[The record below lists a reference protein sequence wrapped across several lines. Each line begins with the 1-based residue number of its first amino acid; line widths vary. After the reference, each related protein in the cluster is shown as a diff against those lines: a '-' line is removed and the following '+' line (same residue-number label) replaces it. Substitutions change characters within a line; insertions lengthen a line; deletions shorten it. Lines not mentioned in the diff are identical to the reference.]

1 MTSAS
6 SRALSTHGVAQ
17 LAVIER
23 SGLIESRH
31 LGAAAVVAPD
41 GSLARAIGDV
51 TALVYPRSTL
61 KLVQAIALLE
71 AGAELDGEQLVLA
84 AASHQGTTR
93 HLAVVAQLLARAGLN
108 ETALQCPEDWPE
120 DAGAKASATGP
131 SRIAMTCSGKHAAF
145 LLTCVVNGWPV
156 ESYLEAGHP
165 LQQLIRS
172 TVEKY
177 TGEPVEHAG
186 IDGCGAPVFAVT
198 LKGLATAVGRI
209 SGATPETDP
218 RAAKL
223 AAAIRSNQWAI
234 DNASIAILIDELGLI
249 AKSGVEGVF
258 IAGASDGTAVAIK
271 MLDGSSRAS
280 IPVGLTLL
288 ADAGAIDRSGADRV
302 ISSTIENV
310 LGAGVRVGALRATL
324 DA

>member
-1 MTSAS
+1 MTSVA

-41 GSLARAIGDV
+41 GSLARSIGDV
-51 TALVYPRSTL
+51 TALIYPRSTL
-61 KLVQAIALLE
+61 KLVQAIALLD
-71 AGAELDGEQLVLA
+71 AGTELDGEQLVLA
-84 AASHQGTTR
+84 AASHLGTPR
-93 HLAVVAQLLARAGLN
+93 HVAIVEALLARAGLD
-108 ETALQCPEDWPE
+108 EGALQCPADWPI
-120 DAGAKASATGP
+120 DSAAKASATRP
-131 SRIAMTCSGKHAAF
+131 TRLAMTCSGKHAAF
-145 LLTCVVNGWPV
+145 LLACVVNGWPV

-172 TVEKY
+172 TVETY

-198 LKGLATAVGRI
+198 LRGLATAVGRI
-209 SGATPETDP
+209 SGATQESDP
-218 RAAKL
+218 L
-223 AAAIRSNQWAI
+223 AARLASAIRGNGWAI
-234 DNASIAILIDELGLI
+234 DDAAIAILIDELGLI

-258 IAGASDGTAVAIK
+258 VASTPDGTAVAVK
-271 MLDGSSRAS
+271 VLDGSARAT
-280 IPVGLTLL
+280 IPVGLALL
-288 ADAGAIDRSGADRV
+288 ADARAIDRSLAESIVARTTD
-302 ISSTIENV
+302 EV
-310 LGAGVRVGALRATL
+310 LGAGMRVGALRATL